1 MQLNNNTK
9 KEEQEKYIIFTLAGK
24 QFGVNIKQTREI
36 LSSKELTLVPES
48 PEYIAGLIDL
58 RGMVVPVIDLELRLN
73 IKKEES
79 SQSDTNRII
88 IIVELEN
95 LTAGMMVEEVK
106 QIKELNGEEIA
117 NLPSL
122 AQKIDRKY
130 IAGVGRTEG
139 EELLMILDLESVL
152 TKEEM
157 DQIQKL
163 EDNVVNS

>member
-1 MQLNNNTK
+1 MNEKTTK
-9 KEEQEKYIIFTLAGK
+9 KQQEKYIIFTLAGK

-48 PEYIAGLIDL
+48 PDYIAGLIDL

-73 IKKEES
+73 ITQAAS
-79 SQSDTNRII
+79 SQQDNNSVI
-88 IIVELEN
+88 IIVELDE

-106 QIKELNGEEIA
+106 EIKELNQEEIA
-117 NLPSL
+117 ELPKL

-139 EELLMILDLESVL
+139 SELLMLLDLRQVL
-152 TKEEM
+152 SAEEM
-157 DQIQKL
+157 DQLQQLDENI
-163 EDNVVNS
+163 VS

>member
-1 MQLNNNTK
+1 MQLKNDKK

-58 RGMVVPVIDLELRLN
+58 RGMVVPVIDLQLRLN
-73 IKKEES
+73 IKKEEI
-79 SQSDTNRII
+79 SQNDTNRII

-106 QIKELNGEEIA
+106 QIKELNGKEIA

-152 TKEEM
+152 TREEM
-157 DQIQKL
+157 DQIQEL
-163 EDNVVNS
+163 EDNIVN

>member
-79 SQSDTNRII
+79 SQSDNNRII

>member
-1 MQLNNNTK
+1 LQLNNNTK

-24 QFGVNIKQTREI
+24 QFGINIKQTREI

-79 SQSDTNRII
+79 SQSDNNRII

>member
-24 QFGVNIKQTREI
+24 QFGINIKQTREI

-79 SQSDTNRII
+79 SQSDNNRII